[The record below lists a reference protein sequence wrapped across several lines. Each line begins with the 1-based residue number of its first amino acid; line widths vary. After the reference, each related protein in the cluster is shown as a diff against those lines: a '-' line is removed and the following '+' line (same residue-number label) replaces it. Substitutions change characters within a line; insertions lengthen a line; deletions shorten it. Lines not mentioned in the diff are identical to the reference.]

1 MVHDVIKY
9 EVENC
14 NDGGILVKREMR
26 KWVALL
32 IIPFVLMMT
41 IGTTQAQ
48 AESTLGIHVDGA
60 ILIDADSG
68 KILYEEN
75 ADTPLGIASMS
86 KMMTEYLLFE
96 AIKDEKISWDQE
108 YKVNDYTYA
117 ISQDRRLS
125 NVPLRKDGTYTIRE
139 LYEALAIYSANA
151 ATIAIA
157 ETIAGTETE
166 FLKLMDAKAKEL
178 GLVDY
183 KFVNSTGLNNE
194 YLQGMHP
201 QGTGEKDENVMPAK
215 SVARLAFHLMHDYP
229 EVLET
234 TKINSKVFREGTT
247 DAIKMDNW
255 NFMLPGFVYEYE
267 GVDGLKTGTTDFAGH
282 CFTGTAKRGDKRV
295 IAVVMKAVDAN
306 GVGSYKARF
315 DATRALFDYGFSQFS
330 DVELVPG
337 DYQFKEH
344 KTLDVLKGKEK
355 TVSIEVKEP
364 IHAMIKSNETDLYE
378 PQLVLD
384 ESLLKDGALEAPIK
398 KGTVVGHVKVVKTE
412 GEDYGYIDSKD
423 LGMEVVVTGDVE
435 KAGWFSLMM
444 SAIGDFFV
452 SIWDG
457 ATGFVKGIFK

>member
-1 MVHDVIKY
+1 M
-9 EVENC
+9 
-14 NDGGILVKREMR
+14 KRVMR
-26 KWVALL
+26 KWVALML
-32 IIPFVLMMT
+32 LPLLLLTT
-41 IGTTQAQ
+41 IGTVPAN
-48 AESTLGIHVDGA
+48 AESALGLYVDSA

-75 ADTPLGIASMS
+75 ADAPLGIASMS
-86 KMMTEYLLFE
+86 KMMTEYILFE
-96 AIKDEKISWDQE
+96 AIKEGKISWDQE
-108 YKVNDYTYA
+108 YKVTDYTYA

-166 FLKLMDAKAKEL
+166 FLKLMNAKAEEL
-178 GLVDY
+178 GLKDY

-215 SVARLAFHLMHDYP
+215 SVARLAYHLMHDYP

-234 TKINSKVFREGTT
+234 TKINSKIFREGTD

-282 CFTGTAKRGDKRV
+282 CFTGTAKRGDKRI
-295 IAVVMKAVDAN
+295 IAVVMNAVDAN
-306 GVGSYKARF
+306 GIGSYKARF

-330 DVELVPG
+330 NEELFPAG
-337 DYQFKEH
+337 YQFDKQ
-344 KTLDVLKGKEK
+344 KTVEVLKGKEK
-355 TVSIEVKEP
+355 KVAIEVKDP
-364 IHAMIKSNETDLYE
+364 IHMMIKSNEKDLYVPE
-378 PQLVLD
+378 LVLD
-384 ESLLKDGALEAPIK
+384 ESIVKDGAIEAPIE
-398 KGTVVGHVKVVKTE
+398 KGTVIGHVQLTKKE
-412 GEDYGYIDSKD
+412 GEEYGYIDPKD
-423 LGMEVVVTGDVE
+423 AGIEVVVADTVD
-435 KAGWFSLMM
+435 KAGWFSLTL
-444 SAIGDFFV
+444 SAIGGFFV
-452 SIWDG
+452 GIWDST
-457 ATGFVKGIFK
+457 TGFVKGWFD